1 MAINFA
7 TETLKTIISKGA
19 TSAASDVTMSDSAVA
34 KFKAQDTQTSTQ
46 TQTTDGQDT
55 HSQGNGTQDTGTQD
69 TQQGGGTGGS
79 HTASDTTPG
88 STSGSTTAPAF
99 PSLPNGALSDS
110 ALTELKAAYTEVK
123 TALGDAGTDLT
134 AHGTEGHG
142 AGSDQGGSPLV
153 KALTE
158 ATGEDAGTVREV
170 LQQVHAV
177 LRQEHTADSG
187 NQTGDGQ
194 TNSTG
199 TFWHDR
205 LAQQDH
211 AATDTT
217 GATKAT
223 AGAGTETGTTTQT
236 AAGTDAKAST
246 GSATDTTATDAKTN
260 TAKDNAGTNN
270 AGKDAD
276 AGHKMADG
284 HLWHDRL
291 AQQDGASTT
300 ADGTQGSGTAT
311 TSDGTAAEWH
321 HLVTQGDHQ
330 TGADQGAT
338 APTLTTE
345 LTSAVDHFVQTLDDL
360 HLAQAHGHA
369 ADHAA
374 QTAA

>member
-19 TSAASDVTMSDSAVA
+19 IFAASDVTTSDSAVA
-34 KFKAQDTQTSTQ
+34 KFKAQDTQTPTK

-55 HSQGNGTQDTGTQD
+55 HPQ
-69 TQQGGGTGGS
+69 GTGGS
-79 HTASDTTPG
+79 HA
-88 STSGSTTAPAF
+88 TSGSTTAPAF
-99 PSLPNGALSDS
+99 PSLPNGTLSDS

-123 TALGDAGTDLT
+123 TALDDAGTDLT
-134 AHGTEGHG
+134 PHGTVGHGTVGHGTVGHG
-142 AGSDQGGSPLV
+142 AGTGQGGSPLV

-158 ATGEDAGTVREV
+158 ATGEAAGAVREV

-177 LRQEHTADSG
+177 LRQEHTAQSG
-187 NQTGDGQ
+187 NQAGDHTNGGQTNSTQ

-211 AATDTT
+211 TATDTT
-217 GATKAT
+217 AATKIT
-223 AGAGTETGTTTQT
+223 AGTGTETGTTTQT
-236 AAGTDAKAST
+236 AAGTDAKASV
-246 GSATDTTATDAKTN
+246 GSATDTTATDAKAD
-260 TAKDNAGTNN
+260 TAKDEAGTNN
-270 AGKDAD
+270 TGKDTD

-291 AQQDGASTT
+291 AQQDGA
-300 ADGTQGSGTAT
+300 T

-321 HLVTQGDHQ
+321 RLVTHDDHQ
-330 TGADQGAT
+330 PGADQGAT
-338 APTLTTE
+338 APALTTE

-360 HLAQAHGHA
+360 HIGQAHGHA
-369 ADHAA
+369 ADQAA